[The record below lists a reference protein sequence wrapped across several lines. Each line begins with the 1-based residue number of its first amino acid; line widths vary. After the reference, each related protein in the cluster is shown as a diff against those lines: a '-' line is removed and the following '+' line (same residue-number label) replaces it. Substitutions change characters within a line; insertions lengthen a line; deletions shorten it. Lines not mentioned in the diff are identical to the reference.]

1 MRRNTHTHLASQA
14 AATRLSSLLLP
25 LAAFILGFALMFSQT
40 SLNIAPTWA
49 GYLSLAVLAGIDSVI
64 GGVRAGIEGKFHSD
78 VFLSG
83 FVVNTLVAVTL
94 AWFGDSIGIQDVYL
108 AAVVVLAW
116 RMFLNIS
123 LIRRFYLEKARAS
136 RALIESVLTERAA
149 DALPGSGS
157 GSEPRSGTDPIG
169 AQ

>member
-1 MRRNTHTHLASQA
+1 MPSQV

-25 LAAFILGFALMFSQT
+25 PLAFIVGFAVMFSQT
-40 SLNIAPTWA
+40 SLDVAPTWA
-49 GYLSLAVLAGIDSVI
+49 AYLSLAVLAGIDSVI

-83 FVVNTLVAVTL
+83 FVVNTIVAVTL
-94 AWFGDSIGIQDVYL
+94 AWFGDAIGIQDVYL

-116 RMFLNIS
+116 RIFLNIS
-123 LIRRFYLEKARAS
+123 LIRRSYLEKARAS
-136 RALIESVLTERAA
+136 RAVIESVLAERTA
-149 DALPGSGS
+149 DAMPGAGS
-157 GSEPRSGTDPIG
+157 GSEPHTGPDPVS

>member
-1 MRRNTHTHLASQA
+1 MQSQV

-25 LAAFILGFALMFSQT
+25 PVAFIIGFAVMFSRT
-40 SLNIAPTWA
+40 SLDVAPSWA
-49 GYLSLAVLAGIDSVI
+49 AYLSLAVLAGIDSVI

-83 FVVNTLVAVTL
+83 FVVNTIVAVTL
-94 AWFGDSIGIQDVYL
+94 AWFGDAIGIQDVYL

-116 RMFLNIS
+116 RIFLNIS
-123 LIRRFYLEKARAS
+123 LIRRAYLEKARAS
-136 RALIESVLTERAA
+136 RAVIESVLAERTA
-149 DALPGSGS
+149 DAMPGASS
-157 GSEPRSGTDPIG
+157 GSEPHSGPDPVS